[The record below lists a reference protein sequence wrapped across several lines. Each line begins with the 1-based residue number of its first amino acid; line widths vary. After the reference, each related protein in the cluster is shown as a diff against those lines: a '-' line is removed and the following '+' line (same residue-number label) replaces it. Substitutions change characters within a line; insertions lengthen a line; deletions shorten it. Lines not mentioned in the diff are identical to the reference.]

1 MKLSKQATREIGEA
15 IAALNEGI
23 DYIMSSRTIV
33 VMETSVTGF
42 PKDTW
47 TSGDGRAGIAIEK
60 GIGSKLCYIWSARD
74 RLKRLVTPAVVEK
87 EGVL

>member
-23 DYIMSSRTIV
+23 DYIMSPRTII

-47 TSGDGRAGIAIEK
+47 ISGAGVSGLAIEK

-74 RLKRLVTPAVVEK
+74 RLKRLITPVVVEG
-87 EGVL
+87 EEML